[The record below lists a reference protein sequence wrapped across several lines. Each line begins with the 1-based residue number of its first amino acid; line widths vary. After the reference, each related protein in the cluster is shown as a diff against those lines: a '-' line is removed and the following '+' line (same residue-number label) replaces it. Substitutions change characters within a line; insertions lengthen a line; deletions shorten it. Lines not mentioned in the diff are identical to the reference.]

1 METFSVQCV
10 NKICISSI
18 NQTFILQVIK
28 VQNLFDKILT
38 KISSKDLHF
47 MIDWCIIRCDWL
59 INIPEKRRICM
70 NNSFCMSAAYFLKTS
85 DKDLGG
91 ETVASV
97 VITGIAVVF
106 VALILLI
113 ALVWC
118 YGKIFD
124 AINERIAAKEA
135 AEAAAKAAEAAKS
148 APKVEAAAAPAV
160 EDGIEE
166 EIVAV
171 ISAAIAAY
179 GAQTG
184 KKLAIR
190 SIRASGGAPSGR
202 NAWSAA
208 GLAEATRPF

>member
-1 METFSVQCV
+1 
-10 NKICISSI
+10 
-18 NQTFILQVIK
+18 
-28 VQNLFDKILT
+28 
-38 KISSKDLHF
+38 
-47 MIDWCIIRCDWL
+47 
-59 INIPEKRRICM
+59 M

-106 VALILLI
+106 VALIILI
-113 ALVWC
+113 ALVWL
-118 YGKIFD
+118 YGKIFESV
-124 AINERIAAKEA
+124 NAK
-135 AEAAAKAAEAAKS
+135 AAAKAEAEAAKKAEEAQKA
-148 APKVEAAAAPAV
+148 APKVKAAPAPVV

-184 KKLAIR
+184 KKLAVR